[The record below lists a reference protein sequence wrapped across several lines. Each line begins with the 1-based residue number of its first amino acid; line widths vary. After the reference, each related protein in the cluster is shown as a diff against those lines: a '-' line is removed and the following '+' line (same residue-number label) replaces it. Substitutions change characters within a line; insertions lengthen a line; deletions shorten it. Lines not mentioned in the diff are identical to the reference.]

1 MIEILVTVRVMQR
14 AYNVDVYG
22 TEALVDIIGLALFE
36 LHTIY
41 EYVRLYSNELRP
53 DSNRVH
59 ILSNK
64 LRNSALCCAVTNWR
78 LYE

>member
-14 AYNVDVYG
+14 TYKVEVYG

-41 EYVRLYSNELRP
+41 VRLYSNELRP

-59 ILSNK
+59 LLSNK
-64 LRNSALCCAVTNWR
+64 LRNSAMRNITLCSYKLEVV
-78 LYE
+78 